1 MSISSHPGAAR
12 ALEAQA
18 FRGAVHPGRRFVKPF
33 FLFLAVLLIVA
44 VVVGDLRFA
53 EAALVLSGLAAL
65 AVGLLAVFRRIKGV
79 EPNHFWYSTGFAAAI
94 LSSMVLASWWLWDS
108 PAARILIALAG
119 AAAFLAGTTSF
130 CLGRIVYV
138 VVFQVRNDQACD

>member
-1 MSISSHPGAAR
+1 M
-12 ALEAQA
+12 
-18 FRGAVHPGRRFVKPF
+18 
-33 FLFLAVLLIVA
+33 LLIVA

-53 EAALVLSGLAAL
+53 EAALVLSALAAL
-65 AVGLLAVFRRIKGV
+65 AVGFLAVFRRIKGV

-108 PAARILIALAG
+108 PGARILIALAG

-138 VVFQVRNDQACD
+138 VIFQETLQFLQERQDRGLRMIQKPFGIEGLKSEIVEVTARAR

>member
-1 MSISSHPGAAR
+1 MRRPPSSCLGWPPWPSACR
-12 ALEAQA
+12 PSFDES
-18 FRGAVHPGRRFVKPF
+18 R
-33 FLFLAVLLIVA
+33 
-44 VVVGDLRFA
+44 
-53 EAALVLSGLAAL
+53 ESS
-65 AVGLLAVFRRIKGV
+65 RIKGV

-108 PAARILIALAG
+108 PVARILIALAG

-138 VVFQVRNDQACD
+138 VIFQIRNDQACN